1 VNKKVDGGK
10 ARVVMR
16 KDGNLEVILNSALFK
31 GMACSKGG
39 EKRVT
44 FTGAKEVRVAASLI
58 LQGYGSDICSRN
70 NGLQECAQW
79 PSDWFQP
86 VAEV

>member
-44 FTGAKEVRVAASLI
+44 FTGAKEVRIAA
-58 LQGYGSDICSRN
+58 
-70 NGLQECAQW
+70 
-79 PSDWFQP
+79 
-86 VAEV
+86 

>member
-1 VNKKVDGGK
+1 MDGGK

-44 FTGAKEVRVAASLI
+44 FTGAKEVRVAASLV
-58 LQGYGSDICSRN
+58 LQGFDFCLRN
-70 NGLQECAQW
+70 NGLQERAQW
-79 PSDWFQP
+79 PSD
-86 VAEV
+86 

>member
-1 VNKKVDGGK
+1 MDGGK

-44 FTGAKEVRVAASLI
+44 FTGAKEVRGAASLI
-58 LQGYGSDICSRN
+58 LQGSDFCLRNYGLR
-70 NGLQECAQW
+70 ECIIW